1 MDFTDA
7 SGQTIYSGK
16 DDHMIRLMGAALLM
30 AGCGGFGFSLAAA
43 YRREMGLLR
52 RLINALQEM
61 EWELKYRMTELPDLC
76 RIAGDAA
83 GGTLRDIFLEL
94 AGKLDRQEVMD
105 ISGCLN
111 GILMN
116 RDLPRQVRRNMKQ
129 LGRSLG
135 RFDLE
140 GQLQGLQAV
149 RQQCRK
155 DLQNISEN
163 SVQRLRSYQ
172 TLALCAGAA
181 LAILFV

>member
-1 MDFTDA
+1 
-7 SGQTIYSGK
+7 
-16 DDHMIRLMGAALLM
+16 MIRLLGAALLM
-30 AGCGGFGFSLAAA
+30 AGCGGFGFTLAAA
-43 YRREMGLLR
+43 HRREMGMLR
-52 RLINALQEM
+52 RLIHGLQEM

-76 RIAGDAA
+76 RIGADAA
-83 GGTLRDIFLEL
+83 GGTLREIFMEL
-94 AGKLDRQEVMD
+94 AGKLDRREAVE

-111 GILMN
+111 GILN
-116 RDLPRQVRRNMKQ
+116 TRELPRRVRRSMKQ

-155 DLQNISEN
+155 DLQDLNEN